1 MKNNYKG
8 YLLKFGDYQ
17 LPNSFINKYPSTPN
31 QRLEKKA
38 WRDNTEYLNR
48 VTSPNFKSTLKP
60 EIRRLS
66 LDETALFESI
76 KAHGLLNADQRK
88 YQVTY
93 WNRETLDYATGE
105 FYIPDIEY
113 NLDHIAD
120 EETGEL
126 YYEAF
131 TLEMIQY

>member
-1 MKNNYKG
+1 MNNYKG

-17 LPNSFINKYPSTPN
+17 LPNSFLNKYPSTPN
-31 QRLEKKA
+31 QRIEKKA
-38 WRDNTEYLNR
+38 FRDNTEYLNR

-60 EIRRLS
+60 EIRSLS
-66 LDETALFESI
+66 LDETILFESI
-76 KAHGLLNADQRK
+76 KSKGLLSLDERK
-88 YQVTY
+88 YLVTY

-113 NLDHIAD
+113 NISHIAC

-126 YYEAF
+126 YYESF

>member
-8 YLLKFGDYQ
+8 YLIKFGDYQ
-17 LPNSFINKYPSTPN
+17 LPNSFIDEYPSTPN
-31 QRLEKKA
+31 QRIEKKA

-48 VTSPNFKSTLKP
+48 VTSPNFKTTLKP
-60 EIRRLS
+60 KIRAMS
-66 LDETALFESI
+66 LDDSILFETI
-76 KAHGLLNADQRK
+76 KKNGLLDYAQRK

-105 FYIPDIEY
+105 FYVPDIEY
-113 NLDHIAD
+113 VLKHIAN
-120 EETGEL
+120 EETGEM

>member
-1 MKNNYKG
+1 MNNYKG

-17 LPNSFINKYPSTPN
+17 LPNSFLNKYPSTPN
-31 QRLEKKA
+31 QRIEKKA
-38 WRDNTEYLNR
+38 FRDNTEYLNR
-48 VTSPNFKSTLKP
+48 VTSPNFKSVVKP
-60 EIRRLS
+60 EIRSLS
-66 LDETALFESI
+66 LDETILFESI

-88 YQVTY
+88 YRVTY
-93 WNRETLDYATGE
+93 WNRETLDYSIAE

-113 NLDHIAD
+113 NINHIAC

-126 YYEAF
+126 YYDAF